1 MRSSPVEHRSGTLP
15 RSHPPGRIAGATTP
29 TVAWVSTFPPTACGL
44 ATYTSSLLDGVAA
57 HRGTAERLSVLSLVD
72 TPAGGAPADPMIQKH
87 YRGVASSLRTAAAFL
102 NTHDVVSIQHEYGI
116 YAGED
121 GAEAT
126 ELIDALDAPT
136 VVTFHTVLEAPT
148 PRQHAILRHLAA
160 RASRAVVMSLTAA
173 RRLTSIYGVPADAI
187 AIVPHGFD
195 ARLANLA
202 TERDRPGAVPPT
214 KRPIALTWG
223 LLSPGKGLEVAIEAM
238 ALLRDLDPLPR
249 YLITGA
255 THPGVVATS
264 GEHYRHTLIDL
275 VRDLDLTGIV
285 EFDDR
290 YLDAHTLHQQIV
302 AADVIVLPYLSTD
315 QVTSGVLTE
324 AIGAGRPVVATRFP
338 HAVDVLSSGAGVVVQ
353 QGDAPAMAAALRTVF
368 TDPTAA
374 AAMGAAARRLARNW
388 TWPSV
393 GGQFDAVLHAVARR
407 PQAATTLRREGRWS
421 RA

>member
-1 MRSSPVEHRSGTLP
+1 MRSSSIENRSNVKLQ
-15 RSHPPGRIAGATTP
+15 PPLHSRVASATTP
-29 TVAWVSTFPPTACGL
+29 RVAWVSTFPPTACGL

-57 HRGTAERLSVLSLVD
+57 HRGTADRLSVLSLVD
-72 TPAGGAPADPMIQKH
+72 APVRGAAADPMLQKH
-87 YRGVASSLRTAAAFL
+87 HRGDASSLRSAAAFL

-148 PRQHAILRHLAA
+148 GSQHAILRHLAA

-173 RRLTSIYGVPADAI
+173 RRLTSIYGVPADDI

-195 ARLANLA
+195 ARLATLA
-202 TERDRPGAVPPT
+202 TERAGLQTPRQT
-214 KRPIALTWG
+214 ERPIALTWG
-223 LLSPGKGLEVAIEAM
+223 LLSPGKGLEIAIEAM

-264 GEHYRHTLIDL
+264 GEQYRRTLIDL
-275 VRDLDLTGIV
+275 VGDLDLNGIV

-338 HAVDVLSSGAGVVVQ
+338 HAVDVLSTGAGIVVK
-353 QGDAPAMAAALRTVF
+353 QGDVRAMAEALRTVF
-368 TDPTAA
+368 TDPTTAA
-374 AAMGAAARRLARNW
+374 TMGAAARQLAQDW

-393 GGQFDAVLHAVARR
+393 GGRFDAVLHAVARR
-407 PQAATTLRREGRWS
+407 PHKAATKRQEVRWS
-421 RA
+421 RV